1 MRFLVTVDD
10 FSHFVPLAQ
19 QQRALEF
26 FDAQRIR
33 ASLFTVPRAGE
44 DWRADRDGQWQA
56 FARAAAESG
65 HDFQLHGLDH
75 AAYEFGPTP
84 DWMMALGGDG
94 EGERFARARAERGAD
109 WRVEVFVEML
119 RLAREIFASA
129 LGKEPLVFR
138 SGALSQCPALY
149 DALPEAGLHYASNKV
164 ADVRGWKYIV
174 GEYDRP
180 GDWDPQVPASPYWL
194 TKRVVNIPIISEY
207 AWYVPPDRLDRHVAL
222 AMEDLGRV
230 KEADGIFTLVC
241 HAQCVGAEEPYAR
254 EILSRILTAARR
266 DYAAE
271 FLTLTELVG
280 EIEAGEV
287 SVLSRPQSL
296 EACDDAHRSL

>member
-19 QQRALEF
+19 QQRALDFLEG
-26 FDAQRIR
+26 QGVR
-33 ASLFTVPRAGE
+33 ASLFAVPRAGE
-44 DWRADRDGQWQA
+44 KWRADRDEQWRA

-84 DWMMALGGDG
+84 DWMMALGGKD
-94 EGERFARARAERGAD
+94 EGERFSQARAERGAN
-109 WRVEVFVEML
+109 WRTEVFVAML
-119 RLAREIFASA
+119 RLARDIFASA

-149 DALPEAGLHYASNKV
+149 EALPEVGLRYASNKV
-164 ADVRGWKYIV
+164 ADLRGWKYIV
-174 GEYDRP
+174 GEYDNP
-180 GDWDPQVPASPYWL
+180 GDWDPEVPASPYRL
-194 TKRVVNIPIISEY
+194 SERVVNVPIISEY

-222 AMEDLGRV
+222 AAEDLGRV
-230 KEADGIFTLVC
+230 QQAGGVFTPVC
-241 HAQCVGAEEPYAR
+241 HAQCVGAEEDYAR
-254 EILSRILTAARR
+254 RILSQILAIARQE
-266 DYAAE
+266 YAAE

-280 EIEAGEV
+280 QVEAREVAVLPCPRSPEV
-287 SVLSRPQSL
+287 S
-296 EACDDAHRSL
+296 DDAH